1 MNRPGR
7 GRERR
12 RGRRRGR
19 AGALAA
25 LAALLLLAGGAA
37 LAAALRPEARPA
49 PDFALA
55 EAGGGQVS
63 LSDFKGRRPLAL
75 VFFRTSFSQ
84 ADRRQL
90 VRLEEIRPR
99 VEALGAALVA
109 VAAVPPEE
117 VAAMKAE
124 LGLDFPVLADP
135 SHAAA
140 ESYGV
145 YDRLG
150 DGLAAPAAFVIDRE
164 GRIRW
169 RYVGG
174 GVADHPEAARL
185 LAALRRVSRR

>member
-1 MNRPGR
+1 MNRSGPGR
-7 GRERR
+7 DRRRERR
-12 RGRRRGR
+12 RGRPR
-19 AGALAA
+19 ALAA
-25 LAALLLLAGGAA
+25 LTALLLLAGAA
-37 LAAALRPEARPA
+37 LAAALRPEAGPA
-49 PDFALA
+49 PDFALS

-75 VFFRTSFSQ
+75 VFFRTPFSQ

-90 VRLEEIRPR
+90 VRLEGIRPR
-99 VEALGAALVA
+99 AEALGAALVA

-124 LGLDFPVLADP
+124 LGLGFPVLADP

-174 GVADHPEAARL
+174 GVADHPAAARV